1 MKNARIAGAFERRLS
16 DLSALTGLETRVGLV
31 DDVDA
36 AFAAHD
42 LAIAVAALERA
53 ERIANLHRS
62 SPIAAHASRAL
73 ETKCPRLSPG
83 GVNNGGRYWDRTSGH
98 YDVNVVL
105 YR

>member
-62 SPIAAHASRAL
+62 SPIAAHREVAPWKL
-73 ETKCPRLSPG
+73 NTPG
-83 GVNNGGRYWDRTSGH
+83 
-98 YDVNVVL
+98 
-105 YR
+105 